1 MTTVPRPAAN
11 LTPLYIAGDSHALA
25 PSWRVVQWRGES
37 RLPVPRLVTG
47 LKVWHLREA
56 SDFFPKVHLGDLLN
70 VISAADLGDSLLT
83 ISAIIAH
90 DLGYFCA

>member
-25 PSWRVVQWRGES
+25 PSWRVVQWRGEP

-47 LKVWHLREA
+47 LKVWYLREA

-70 VISAADLGDSLLT
+70 MISAT
-83 ISAIIAH
+83 
-90 DLGYFCA
+90 

>member
-11 LTPLYIAGDSHALA
+11 LTPLYIVGDSHALA

-56 SDFFPKVHLGDLLN
+56 SDFFPKVQSRRFIEYDLGDFVR
-70 VISAADLGDSLLT
+70 VISAIHWAQSRP
-83 ISAIIAH
+83 
-90 DLGYFCA
+90 